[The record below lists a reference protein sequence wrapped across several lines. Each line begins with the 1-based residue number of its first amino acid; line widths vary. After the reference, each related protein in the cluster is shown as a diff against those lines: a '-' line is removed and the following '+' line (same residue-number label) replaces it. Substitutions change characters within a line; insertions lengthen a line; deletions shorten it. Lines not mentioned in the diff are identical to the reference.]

1 MVTEHTLEQMTPQAL
16 RELAM
21 SLMLQNEEH
30 RQVIAASRV
39 EIDRHKKELLYRQA
53 KIDQLTHEIAVTKR
67 WKFGQH
73 SERLDPA
80 QASLLEE
87 TLDADIAAMESEIE
101 VLATPEPVERV
112 RQQPKRTALPASL
125 PRVEFRHDQN

>member
-1 MVTEHTLEQMTPQAL
+1 MVTAHTLEDMNLQAL

-30 RQVIAASRV
+30 RQVIAASCV
-39 EIDRHKKELLYRQA
+39 EIDQHNKELLYLQA
-53 KIDQLTHEIAVTKR
+53 KIEQLTHEIAVTKR
-67 WKFGQH
+67 WKIGQN

-87 TLDADIAAMESEIE
+87 TLDADIVAMEPEIE
-101 VLATPEPVERV
+101 ALGTP
-112 RQQPKRTALPASL
+112 S
-125 PRVEFRHDQN
+125 

>member
-1 MVTEHTLEQMTPQAL
+1 MVTAQTLEHMDPQAL

-30 RQVIAASRV
+30 RQAIAASRA
-39 EIDRHKKELLYRQA
+39 EIDQHKKELLYRQT
-53 KIDQLTHEIAVTKR
+53 KIEQLTHEIAVTKH

-87 TLDADIAAMESEIE
+87 TLEADIAAMETEIE
-101 VLATPEPVERV
+101 VLATPEPVDRV

-125 PRVEFRHDQN
+125 PRI